1 MSKDDDTS
9 VSGLNSDGS
18 MSSPGTVDTAKR
30 EASDLAHTAGDQ
42 AKSVIDT
49 AKSEASSVAHEAKY
63 QAKDLFAQSQ
73 QELKDQARTQQER
86 VAGGLRTV
94 GGDLQ
99 SMADGAASDSLA
111 ADLVRQVSTRVSL
124 ASDWLSERE
133 PADVLNEVKR
143 FARRRPGV
151 FILSAAIAGIVV
163 GRLTRALAT
172 NAAEAKKSDAAVT
185 AGAPTA
191 APVSDAALMTP
202 PVGGVEEGLSA
213 PEETPIYA
221 QSTAGASASHTAPIA
236 GAPTL
241 DPYTEDGDV
250 RRDTV

>member
-1 MSKDDDTS
+1 MSNYDDTS
-9 VSGLNSDGS
+9 VSGLNSGGS
-18 MSSPGTVDTAKR
+18 MGSPSTVDTAKR
-30 EASDLAHTAGDQ
+30 EASDLAHTAGGQ
-42 AKSVIDT
+42 ARSVVDT
-49 AKSEASSVAHEAKY
+49 AKHEASSVVHEAKY
-63 QAKDLFAQSQ
+63 QTRDLFAQSQ
-73 QELKDQARTQQER
+73 QELKDQARTQQQR

-151 FILSAAIAGIVV
+151 FILSAAIAGVVV

-172 NAAEAKKSDAAVT
+172 NAAESKKSDAAPAV
-185 AGAPTA
+185 GAPTA
-191 APVSDAALMTP
+191 QPAGDAALTTP
-202 PVGGVEEGLSA
+202 PVGSAEEELSVA
-213 PEETPIYA
+213 EETPIYA
-221 QSTAGASASHTAPIA
+221 QSTAGATAPTA
-236 GAPTL
+236 APSMR
-241 DPYTEDGDV
+241 EDGDERPYSV
-250 RRDTV
+250 

>member
-1 MSKDDDTS
+1 MSNYDDTS
-9 VSGLNSDGS
+9 VSGPNSGGS
-18 MSSPGTVDTAKR
+18 MGSSGTVDTAKR

-42 AKSVIDT
+42 AKSVVDT

-73 QELKDQARTQQER
+73 QELSAQARTQQER
-86 VAGGLRTV
+86 VAGGLRAV

-151 FILSAAIAGIVV
+151 FILSAAVAGIVV

-172 NAAEAKKSDAAVT
+172 NAAEAKKADAGSASGAST
-185 AGAPTA
+185 AR
-191 APVSDAALMTP
+191 PVSDAALMSP
-202 PVGGVEEGLSA
+202 PVGGAEEELSVA
-213 PEETPIYA
+213 EETPIYA
-221 QSTAGASASHTAPIA
+221 QSTVGAPAPAA
-236 GAPTL
+236 GAPRR
-241 DPYTEDGDV
+241 EDGDEQPYSI
-250 RRDTV
+250 

>member
-1 MSKDDDTS
+1 MSNYDDTS
-9 VSGLNSDGS
+9 VSGPNGGGS
-18 MSSPGTVDTAKR
+18 MGSPGTVDTAKR

-42 AKSVIDT
+42 AKGVVDA

-86 VAGGLRTV
+86 VAGGLRAV

-111 ADLVRQVSTRVSL
+111 VDLVRQVSTRVSL

-133 PADVLNEVKR
+133 PADVLKEVKR

-172 NAAEAKKSDAAVT
+172 NAAEAKESDAAPAT
-185 AGAPTA
+185 GAPAA
-191 APVSDAALMTP
+191 APVPDAAPMTP
-202 PVGGVEEGLSA
+202 PAGGAEEGLSVA
-213 PEETPIYA
+213 EETPIYA
-221 QSTAGASASHTAPIA
+221 QSAGATPPRTAPMA
-236 GAPTL
+236 DAPIM

-250 RRDTV
+250 RRDSV